1 MKPVDGE
8 TPAVFQKR
16 RDYAVYNFSVGI
28 MKCCAVREVS
38 GLTWVN
44 DPDDSLALIYHKG
57 LQGGAQRCSAL
68 LFTGVSGR
76 SYCEDLA
83 TRIMKLELGI
93 VTKVSAGRN
102 PNTSNQVSIWLWQF
116 DPAAFDRWGRTEGL
130 ERYRALMMATPTK
143 PVSPPAANQQPQ
155 AAATCRPGMIVVP
168 STATISAT
176 PLTPDGRA

>member
-1 MKPVDGE
+1 MKQLDGE
-8 TPAVFQKR
+8 TPTVFQQRRNDAVF
-16 RDYAVYNFSVGI
+16 NFSVGI

-38 GLTWVN
+38 GLAQVN

-57 LQGGAQRCSAL
+57 LQGGARGCSTL

-76 SYCEDLA
+76 PYCEDLA
-83 TRIMKLELGI
+83 TRITDLKLGI

-102 PNTSNQVSIWLWQF
+102 PNTNNQVSIWLWQF

-130 ERYRALMMATPTK
+130 ERYRALTMATPTK